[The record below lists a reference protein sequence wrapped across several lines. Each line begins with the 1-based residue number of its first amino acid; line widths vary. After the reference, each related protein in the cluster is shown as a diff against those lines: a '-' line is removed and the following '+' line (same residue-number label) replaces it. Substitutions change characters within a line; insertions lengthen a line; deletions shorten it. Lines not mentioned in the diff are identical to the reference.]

1 MENPVSVYLDHAAAT
16 PTAPEVMAA
25 IAEAQAVAHANP
37 SSQHALGRIAR
48 RLLEDARDRIMAM
61 LGGQA
66 AGIHRDRLVFTS
78 GASEANH
85 LAIVGMASGAGA
97 PGEIWCSRRDH
108 PSSLRAAEAA
118 ARQGWIFREVGLAA
132 NDGTAAASLAIEE
145 EATKSL
151 GPRIVTVTL
160 GCGQTGSME
169 DMNAVAGLVT
179 RANDQGNILL
189 HVDATQVAG
198 FIPID
203 FHTSPAATLA
213 LAPHKFAGPRGIGGL
228 LIRGGVAIE
237 PMLAGTQEQGLRGG
251 TEAVGLA
258 VGFARAMELA
268 CADRDQA
275 VWRVARLRDR
285 LEARLLDAARRA
297 GIPAVVIAA
306 SARRCPHITTLAF
319 PGLDRQML
327 AMAADL
333 AGVCLATGTACAS
346 GSSEPAPALIAMGLP
361 PEVVRGAVRLSVGR
375 TTTEAEIDQAVERF
389 TPLLTFGTGDHGPR
403 TILRA

>member
-1 MENPVSVYLDHAAAT
+1 MSVYLDHAAAT

-48 RLLEDARDRIMAM
+48 RLLEDARDRITAM

-66 AGIHRDRLVFTS
+66 VGIHRDRLVFTS

-97 PGEIWCSRRDH
+97 PGKIWCSRRDH

-118 ARQGWIFREVGLAA
+118 ARQGWNVREVGLAA
-132 NDGTAAASLAIEE
+132 NDGTAAAALAAKAEVNR
-145 EATKSL
+145 SL

-179 RANDQGNILL
+179 RANDRGTILL

-198 FIPID
+198 FMPID

-285 LEARLLDAARRA
+285 LEARLLEAARWA
-297 GIPAVVIAA
+297 GIPAMVIAA

-361 PEVVRGAVRLSVGR
+361 PDVVRSAVRLSVGR
-375 TTTEAEIDQAVERF
+375 TTTEAEIDQAVERIA
-389 TPLLTFGTGDHGPR
+389 PLLTFGTGDHGSR
-403 TILRA
+403 TIPRA

>member
-1 MENPVSVYLDHAAAT
+1 
-16 PTAPEVMAA
+16 MAA

-48 RLLEDARDRIMAM
+48 RLLEDARDRITAM

-66 AGIHRDRLVFTS
+66 VGIHRDRLVFTS

-118 ARQGWIFREVGLAA
+118 ARQGWNVREVGLAA
-132 NDGTAAASLAIEE
+132 NDGTAAAALAAKAEVNR
-145 EATKSL
+145 SL

-179 RANDQGNILL
+179 RANDRGTILL

-198 FIPID
+198 FMPID

-285 LEARLLDAARRA
+285 LEARLLEAARWA
-297 GIPAVVIAA
+297 GIPAMVIAA

-361 PEVVRGAVRLSVGR
+361 PDVVRSAVRLSVGR
-375 TTTEAEIDQAVERF
+375 TTTEAEIDQAVERIA
-389 TPLLTFGTGDHGPR
+389 PLLTFGTGDHSPR
-403 TILRA
+403 TIPRA

>member
-48 RLLEDARDRIMAM
+48 RLLEDARDRITAM

-66 AGIHRDRLVFTS
+66 VGIHRDRLVFTS

-118 ARQGWIFREVGLAA
+118 ARQGWNVREVGLAA
-132 NDGTAAASLAIEE
+132 NDGTAAAALAAKAEVNR
-145 EATKSL
+145 SL

-179 RANDQGNILL
+179 RANDRGTILL

-198 FIPID
+198 FMPID

-285 LEARLLDAARRA
+285 LEARLLEAARWA
-297 GIPAVVIAA
+297 GIPAMVIAA

-361 PEVVRGAVRLSVGR
+361 PDVVRSAVRLSVGR
-375 TTTEAEIDQAVERF
+375 TTTEAEIDQAVERIA
-389 TPLLTFGTGDHGPR
+389 PLLTFGTGDHSPR
-403 TILRA
+403 TIPRA